1 MAVKLKRSALSA
13 VSLTSMMDMV
23 FLLLIFF
30 LVATR
35 FSEQQSALD
44 MQLPTASEALPLSV
58 QPQEIFVNIDRDG
71 QYFIDGQFRLAEE
84 LEHALRQAAANNPL
98 TQTVVI
104 RADRSADWQAVATA
118 INLCK
123 KVGINDY
130 TALMKDE

>member
-1 MAVKLKRSALSA
+1 M
-13 VSLTSMMDMV
+13 
-23 FLLLIFF
+23 
-30 LVATR
+30 
-35 FSEQQSALD
+35 
-44 MQLPTASEALPLSV
+44 
-58 QPQEIFVNIDRDG
+58 
-71 QYFIDGQFRLAEE
+71 AEE